1 MSLVTEILGPIKRVA
16 LMDETLQ
23 NTKAALTSTSD
34 KLGRLIEEF
43 QRLERRLDR
52 LEDAFNNAKPQ
63 IDEVAKLRERLAMIE
78 TARSSDV
85 ARIDAA
91 IAQLAAQRQGLE
103 ADVERHLTRLE
114 RTLPQLPPANPT
126 DN

>member
-1 MSLVTEILGPIKRVA
+1 M
-16 LMDETLQ
+16 
-23 NTKAALTSTSD
+23 
-34 KLGRLIEEF
+34 
-43 QRLERRLDR
+43 
-52 LEDAFNNAKPQ
+52 LEDALNNAKPQ
-63 IDEVAKLRERLAMIE
+63 IDEIASLKERLARLE
-78 TARSSDV
+78 TARDSDI

-114 RTLPQLPPANPT
+114 RTLPQLPPTNPT